1 MKLGAVVRIKMAFQM
16 RHCCDQGD
24 FQFGHELGRGAKLIG
39 YSLVSLPVNFGLILI
54 KTLSQ
59 GFSDYLRSLNVN
71 SESFITIY
79 SVNVYILDD
88 YI

>member
-1 MKLGAVVRIKMAFQM
+1 MQ
-16 RHCCDQGD
+16 HCWDLGD
-24 FQFGHELGRGAKLIG
+24 FQFGHELRSGAKII
-39 YSLVSLPVNFGLILI
+39 SHSIVSLPVNFGLILI

-59 GFSDYLRSLNVN
+59 CFSEYLRSLNVN